1 MLRKLH
7 VARRLFSGGI
17 YRTAPRR
24 KGDRGNGWESLS
36 DPYAVGGSFFS
47 PAVIRHFKRAQ
58 EDMAAGRL
66 RKPVARRAVMNSD
79 NFLRY
84 LAQKAHKTRGN
95 NIRRNII
102 ATHISKP
109 DTFHGLGSLESD
121 AELQACAAAA
131 IILLPE
137 ALDTWRLLDAVFAKA
152 IEQRAAWG
160 DFQSFEGP
168 LLCSYSLLVACSERG
183 LSARQFKTPSLVMKL
198 LSDKCNIDNTLD
210 SIFPLQSSDSQ
221 AQLDEELAEA
231 WTDPADRTHPSLA
244 TAGPMLETSE
254 ETHLGLDLPIGG
266 SLESSLLEMPIGIRG
281 PSSPVHAGHNANNA
295 TNPVTTT
302 ITSTA
307 KTTATTTATTKAAAS
322 TKTQRSNGADV
333 LSSANAALT
342 SLVTPEY
349 DETTA
354 REALDQIAVC
364 MFTMARTRP
373 QVSREYNKLLLSLVS
388 HNCSKALAALQPHAA
403 SASAS
408 TLTAQAGSAS
418 PPIQSPHS
426 HPTQPMHVELGALR
440 HIWESAAELQ
450 LPNAYPLYKHLYET
464 ALRSLQMN
472 PLQIAN
478 REEDVAT
485 LLESMVKSRFKNSKL
500 IVEVGA
506 IIKTQGSRFETC
518 GARLFNSLVALDN
531 MGLALELLDRM
542 MKRMSEMPQSSR
554 VLYGSSFGAGR
565 GGHSFLSLSEEG
577 LLRIEDFLEANG
589 AGKGGYT
596 SSSLMLALYC
606 FSREERWSRYYH
618 LLESIE
624 AEAASKVPSMSLH
637 EVLNAFHTYGS
648 VTRLQPQLLRAI
660 TGRVEEALPTMN
672 KVELQTV
679 LWAHARLN
687 LHNSYVSRAAQL
699 FFARFSPDSGV
710 RLLSASG
717 YRQVIVTLWSLAV
730 LQTLSYEQYLIVEPL
745 LLDFY
750 AKKRMQ
756 RPLHECAEP
765 ALLQVLAE
773 LRLAKLGSGAS
784 LTPAGSPL
792 RPPQLSTPGGPAREA
807 ASLAVDEALSL
818 ALSATAQ
825 QPAVPSV
832 WAERPWERVQPQIP
846 AHFKSSASH
855 LKLSQCLTQMS
866 VYHHNEAEIGY
877 GYVVDILIPAAPGLR
892 HAATSTSGRKHED
905 EDGTPGA
912 AKSTIIEVDGPYHF
926 ESYLQQPIGPTAMKR
941 RHLQALGH
949 RVISVPYTS
958 WTSIR
963 NDGEKIKQFL
973 HRLLAA
979 ADKP

>member
-1 MLRKLH
+1 MLRKLLVRN
-7 VARRLFSGGI
+7 VAMARSLSVGSFRA
-17 YRTAPRR
+17 APRR
-24 KGDRGNGWESLS
+24 KGEKSNGWESLS

-47 PAVIRHFKRAQ
+47 PAVIRHFKRAR

-66 RKPVARRAVMNSD
+66 RKPVARRALVNSD

-137 ALDTWRLLDAVFAKA
+137 ALETWRQLDAVFAKA

-160 DFQSFEGP
+160 DFQSFEVP

-183 LSARQFKTPSLVMKL
+183 LNARQFKTPSLVMKL

-244 TAGPMLETSE
+244 AAGPMLETS

-266 SLESSLLEMPIGIRG
+266 SLESSLLEMPIGLRG
-281 PSSPVHAGHNANNA
+281 PSSPVHVSRKANNS
-295 TNPVTTT
+295 TNPATTA
-302 ITSTA
+302 ITSS
-307 KTTATTTATTKAAAS
+307 TTKATTTTAPTKS
-322 TKTQRSNGADV
+322 RRSNGADV

-342 SLVTPEY
+342 SLVTPDY

-364 MFTMARTRP
+364 MFTMAWTQPR
-373 QVSREYNKLLLSLVS
+373 VSREYNKLLLSLVS

-403 SASAS
+403 SPSASAS
-408 TLTAQAGSAS
+408 TWTAQTGSPS

-426 HPTQPMHVELGALR
+426 HPTQPIHVELGALR

-450 LPNAYPLYKHLYET
+450 LPNAYPLYKNLYET

-506 IIKTQGSRFETC
+506 IIKAQGSRFETC

-542 MKRMSEMPQSSR
+542 MKRMSEMPKSSR

-618 LLESIE
+618 LLESVE
-624 AEAASKVPSMSLH
+624 AEAASKVPSMTLH

-660 TGRVEEALPTMN
+660 TVRVEEALPTMN

-687 LHNSYVSRAAQL
+687 LHNAYVPRAGQL

-730 LQTLSYEQYLIVEPL
+730 LQALSYEQYLIVEPL

-750 AKKRMQ
+750 NKKRMQ

-773 LRLAKLGSGAS
+773 LRLAKLGDGAS
-784 LTPAGSPL
+784 LTPAASSL
-792 RPPQLSTPGGPAREA
+792 RPQQPTVPGGAARVA

-846 AHFKSSASH
+846 PHFKSSASH

-866 VYHHNEAEIGY
+866 VAHHNEAEIGY

-892 HAATSTSGRKHED
+892 YATSSGRGHEGKLPAD
-905 EDGTPGA
+905 AER
-912 AKSTIIEVDGPYHF
+912 KSTIIEVDGPYHF

-963 NDGEKIKQFL
+963 NDGDKIKQFL

-979 ADKP
+979 ADKPEP